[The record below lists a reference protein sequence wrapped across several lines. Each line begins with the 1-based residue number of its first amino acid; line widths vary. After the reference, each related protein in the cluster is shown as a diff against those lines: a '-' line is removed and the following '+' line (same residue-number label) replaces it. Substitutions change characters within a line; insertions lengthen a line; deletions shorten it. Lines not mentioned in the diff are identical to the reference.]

1 MSQNYNREFTGM
13 NGNLTKEQKFAI
25 FWCFNNAMKYMEIDE
40 YDSDKTMVVNGIN
53 INETIA
59 ELLGDRL
66 FV

>member
-1 MSQNYNREFTGM
+1 MSQDYNREFIEM

-25 FWCFNNAMKYMEIDE
+25 FWCFNNAMKYIEIDE
-40 YDSDKTMVVNGIN
+40 YDSNKDIVVNGIN

-59 ELLGDRL
+59 ELLKDRL

>member
-1 MSQNYNREFTGM
+1 
-13 NGNLTKEQKFAI
+13 
-25 FWCFNNAMKYMEIDE
+25 MKYMEIDE

>member
-1 MSQNYNREFTGM
+1 MMS
-13 NGNLTKEQKFAI
+13 LTTEQKFAI
-25 FWCFNNAMKYMEIDE
+25 FWCFNNAMKYMEIDK

-59 ELLGDRL
+59 ELLKDRL